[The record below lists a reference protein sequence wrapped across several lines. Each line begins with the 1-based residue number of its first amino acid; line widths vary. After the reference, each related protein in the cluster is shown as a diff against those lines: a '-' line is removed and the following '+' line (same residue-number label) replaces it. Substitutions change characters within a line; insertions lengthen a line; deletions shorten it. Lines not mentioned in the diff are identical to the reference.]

1 MFVSRFL
8 STTLAFAALALLPSS
23 SSLYAQEFVRIE
35 ASRVPIQD
43 GITGLVLPVRTD
55 AFWIG
60 RTELSQRE
68 YVRVMGQNPSRY
80 RGETRPVEN
89 VSWRDA
95 VAYCNRRS
103 RNEGLAPCYDDQ
115 LQIRRDCDGYRLPTE
130 NEWLRATGAAADG
143 ALPEDILA
151 DSALYDGE
159 NSVAAILERAKVGT
173 RDTME
178 EPANS
183 DGIKDLVGNVWEWCA
198 DRFNAVRIIDSVHN
212 PGGPQIGNERV
223 IRGGSFLNRAR
234 EWNKGFRSSML
245 PEAKSEYVGFRLAR
259 SIQAKPV
266 ESDSS
271 TMPSIKAITASEA
284 PVVPDRSAL
293 RKRWLNVLGQP
304 SLPPGPVKSRV
315 VDRLEEPAW
324 TGRLL
329 ELTVEEGFPWRA
341 LMVLPT
347 HRKAEKLPVVIVPYY
362 DVDTPAGKNLGGR
375 NSLPPGV
382 RAFAHVAAQY
392 GMAALVVRWSGEN
405 DSPGYYEMVA
415 SLAERHP
422 GVSGLGY
429 WVWQAQQ
436 LTDWLGNQPEIDAQ
450 RIGIMGHSL
459 GGKMALYAAAFENLI
474 RAVVSSEPGI
484 AFSFTNYQ
492 DPWYYGERISLLP
505 PGTDQDELLALTAPR
520 PFLLIAG
527 ESADGVKGIPLL
539 QRAARAYA
547 ASGKPNSLF
556 MLNHGTGHS
565 PTPESVVEAFEWLRA
580 QLAP

>member
-1 MFVSRFL
+1 MFPSRFL
-8 STTLAFAALALLPSS
+8 PTTLVLGALALLPAAA
-23 SSLYAQEFVRIE
+23 LLAQEFVRIE
-35 ASRVPIQD
+35 SSRIPIQD
-43 GITGLVLPVRTD
+43 GITGLILPVRTD

-60 RTELSQRE
+60 REELNQRE

-103 RNEGLAPCYDDQ
+103 RQEGLAPCYDDQ
-115 LQIRRDCDGYRLPTE
+115 LRTRNDCDGYRLPTE
-130 NEWLRATGAAADG
+130 NEWLRATRASGDG
-143 ALPEDILA
+143 TLPEGILA
-151 DSALYDGE
+151 ESALYDGE
-159 NSVAAILERAKVGT
+159 NSVAAILERTKAGT
-173 RDTME
+173 RASIDAP
-178 EPANS
+178 PASNKV
-183 DGIKDLVGNVWEWCA
+183 KDLVGNVWEWCA
-198 DRFNAVRIIDSVHN
+198 DRFNAVRIIDSVDN
-212 PGGPQIGNERV
+212 PAGPQTGNERV

-259 SIQAKPV
+259 SIQATTV
-266 ESDSS
+266 EPDSS
-271 TMPSIKAITASEA
+271 TMPSIKSVAAVDA
-284 PVVPDRSAL
+284 PAKPDRDAL
-293 RKRWLNVLGQP
+293 RKRWLDVLGQP
-304 SLPPGPVKSRV
+304 SLPSGTTRT
-315 VDRLEEPAW
+315 RLVAGFEEPVWNA
-324 TGRLL
+324 RLL

-341 LMVLPT
+341 LMVLPA
-347 HRKAEKLPVVIVPYY
+347 HRKAEKLPVIIVPYY

-375 NSLPPGV
+375 NALPPGV
-382 RAFAHVAAQY
+382 RAFAHVATQY

-429 WVWQAQQ
+429 WVWQARQ
-436 LTDWLGNQPEIDAQ
+436 LADWIGNQPELDAQ

-459 GGKMALYAAAFENLI
+459 GGKMALYAAAFEPRI
-474 RAVVSSEPGI
+474 SAVVSSEPGI
-484 AFSFTNYQ
+484 AFAFTNYE
-492 DPWYYGERISLLP
+492 DPWYYGERITLLP

-527 ESADGVKGIPLL
+527 ESADGAKSIPLL
-539 QRAARAYA
+539 QRGARAYA
-547 ASGKPNSLF
+547 ASGKPSALSI
-556 MLNHGTGHS
+556 LNHGTGHS
-565 PTPESVVEAFEWLRA
+565 PTPESVVEAFEWLRL